1 MPAWGDSAQAQVL
14 WTSLDRHLDPEFVS
28 ALAAQGQSSNVAE
41 GVCLLLFSFGLGQ
54 VFFR

>member
-41 GVCLLLFSFGLGQ
+41 GVCLLLFLL
-54 VFFR
+54 V